1 MSKEKIALVTG
12 CSTGIGYITSLTL
25 ARNGFYTYASM
36 RNLDKSSST
45 IKEISAK
52 ESLPLEVVQL
62 DVTNDESAKNAM
74 EVLKTEK
81 NRIDVLVN
89 NAGYGLIGSIEEM
102 SIKELK
108 AQFETNL
115 FGMIRVIQQVLLV
128 MRMQKEGGG
137 RIINVSSIGGIL
149 GYPLS
154 AAYSS
159 TKFAVEGLIE
169 SMRYEVEPF
178 GIKTILIEPAFV
190 IDTNFHNNVK
200 VPEKTTTSGSY
211 SSPYKEFTQKLF
223 ENYWNVQ
230 NEYQTKAEDV
240 AKIIIEAAISDN
252 PKQRYQVG
260 KYSEMMVK
268 TKYTYSDSEC
278 KNIMQ
283 KQFFNQ

>member
-1 MSKEKIALVTG
+1 MPKEKIALVTG

-25 ARNGFYTYASM
+25 AKNGFYTYATM
-36 RNLDKSSST
+36 RNLDKSSN
-45 IKEISAK
+45 IKELSSK
-52 ESLPLEVVQL
+52 ESLPLEVLEL

-74 EVLKTEK
+74 EVLKAEK

-89 NAGYGLIGSIEEM
+89 NAGYGLIGSIEEI

-115 FGMIRVIQQVLLV
+115 FGMVRVTQQVLPI
-128 MRMQKEGGG
+128 MRMQKEGG
-137 RIINVSSIGGIL
+137 RIINVSSISGIL
-149 GYPLS
+149 GYPLT

-200 VPEKTTTSGSY
+200 VPEKIASRSY

-223 ENYWNVQ
+223 VNYGNVQ

-240 AKIIIEAAISDN
+240 AKIILEAAISDN
-252 PKQRYQVG
+252 PKLRYQVG

-268 TKYTYSDSEC
+268 TKYTCSDSEC

-283 KQFFNQ
+283 KQFFSQ

>member
-25 ARNGFYTYASM
+25 ARNGFYTYATM
-36 RNLDKSSST
+36 RNLDKSSN
-45 IKEISAK
+45 IKEISNN
-52 ESLPLEVVQL
+52 ESLPLEVLQL
-62 DVTNDESAKNAM
+62 DVANDESTKNAM
-74 EVLKTEK
+74 EVLKAEK

-89 NAGYGLIGSIEEM
+89 NAGYGLIGSIEEI

-115 FGMIRVIQQVLLV
+115 FGMVRMIQSALPL
-128 MRMQKEGGG
+128 MRNQKESG
-137 RIINVSSIGGIL
+137 RIINLSSIGGIL

-200 VPEKTTTSGSY
+200 VPEKTTSGSY

-240 AKIIIEAAISDN
+240 AKIILEAAISDN

-283 KQFFNQ
+283 KQFFSQ

>member
-25 ARNGFYTYASM
+25 ARNGFYTYATM
-36 RNLDKSSST
+36 RNLDKSSN
-45 IKEISAK
+45 IKEILNN
-52 ESLPLEVVQL
+52 ESLPLEVLQL
-62 DVTNDESAKNAM
+62 DVADDESTKNAM
-74 EVLKTEK
+74 EILKAEK

-89 NAGYGLIGSIEEM
+89 NAGYGLIGSIEEI

-115 FGMIRVIQQVLLV
+115 FGMVRMIQSALPL
-128 MRMQKEGGG
+128 MRNQKESG
-137 RIINVSSIGGIL
+137 RIINLSSIGGIL

-200 VPEKTTTSGSY
+200 VPEKTTSGSY

-240 AKIIIEAAISDN
+240 AKIILEAAISDN

-283 KQFFNQ
+283 KQFFSQ

>member
-25 ARNGFYTYASM
+25 ARNGFYTYATM
-36 RNLDKSSST
+36 HNLDKSSN
-45 IKEISAK
+45 IKEISDN
-52 ESLPLEVVQL
+52 ESLHLVVLQL

-74 EVLKTEK
+74 ELVKSEK

-89 NAGYGLIGSIEEM
+89 NAGYGLIGSIEEI

-115 FGMIRVIQQVLLV
+115 FGMVRMIQSALPL
-128 MRMQKEGGG
+128 MRNQKEGGG
-137 RIINVSSIGGIL
+137 RIINLSSIGGIL

-200 VPEKTTTSGSY
+200 VPEKTTSGSY

-240 AKIIIEAAISDN
+240 AKIILEAAISDN

-260 KYSEMMVK
+260 KYSKMMVK

-283 KQFFNQ
+283 KQFFSQ

>member
-25 ARNGFYTYASM
+25 ARNGFYTYATM
-36 RNLDKSSST
+36 RNLDKSAN
-45 IKEISAK
+45 IKEISSK
-52 ESLPLEVVQL
+52 ESLPIEVLQL
-62 DVTNDESAKNAM
+62 DVANDESTKNAM
-74 EVLKTEK
+74 EVLKAEK

-89 NAGYGLIGSIEEM
+89 NAGYGLIGSIEEI

-115 FGMIRVIQQVLLV
+115 FGMVRMIQSALPL
-128 MRMQKEGGG
+128 MRNQKESG
-137 RIINVSSIGGIL
+137 RIINLSSIGGIL

-200 VPEKTTTSGSY
+200 VPEKTTSGSY

-240 AKIIIEAAISDN
+240 AKIILEAAISDN

-283 KQFFNQ
+283 KQFFSQ

>member
-1 MSKEKIALVTG
+1 MPKEKIALVTG

-25 ARNGFYTYASM
+25 ARNGFYTYATM
-36 RNLDKSSST
+36 RNLDKSSN
-45 IKEISAK
+45 IKKISSK
-52 ESLPLEVVQL
+52 ESLPLEVLQL
-62 DVTNDESAKNAM
+62 DVTNDESTKNVM
-74 EVLKTEK
+74 EVLKAEK

-89 NAGYGLIGSIEEM
+89 NAGYGLIGSIEEI

-115 FGMIRVIQQVLLV
+115 FGVIRVTQQVLPI

-200 VPEKTTTSGSY
+200 VPEKTTSDSY
-211 SSPYKEFTQKLF
+211 SSPYKEFTRKLF

-240 AKIIIEAAISDN
+240 AKIILKAAISDN

-268 TKYTYSDSEC
+268 TKYTYSDSEL

-283 KQFFNQ
+283 KQFFSQ

>member
-25 ARNGFYTYASM
+25 ARNGFYTYATM
-36 RNLDKSSST
+36 RNLDKSSN

-52 ESLPLEVVQL
+52 ESLPLEVLQL

-74 EVLKTEK
+74 EVLKAEK

-89 NAGYGLIGSIEEM
+89 NAGYGLIGSIEEI

-115 FGMIRVIQQVLLV
+115 FGMVRMIQSALPL
-128 MRMQKEGGG
+128 MRNQKESG
-137 RIINVSSIGGIL
+137 RIINLSSIGGIL

-200 VPEKTTTSGSY
+200 VPEKTTSGSY

-240 AKIIIEAAISDN
+240 AKIILEAAISDN

-283 KQFFNQ
+283 KQFFSQ

>member
-52 ESLPLEVVQL
+52 ESLPLEVLQL

-74 EVLKTEK
+74 EVLKAEK

-115 FGMIRVIQQVLLV
+115 FGMVRMIQYALPL
-128 MRMQKEGGG
+128 MRNQKEGGG
-137 RIINVSSIGGIL
+137 RIINLSSIGGIL

-200 VPEKTTTSGSY
+200 VPEKTTSDSY

-240 AKIIIEAAISDN
+240 AKIILEAAISDN

>member
-25 ARNGFYTYASM
+25 ARNGFYTYATM
-36 RNLDKSSST
+36 RNLDKSSN
-45 IKEISAK
+45 IKEMSSK
-52 ESLPLEVVQL
+52 ESLPLEVLQL
-62 DVTNDESAKNAM
+62 DVTNDESTKNAM
-74 EVLKTEK
+74 EVLKAEK

-89 NAGYGLIGSIEEM
+89 NAGYGLIGSIEEI

-115 FGMIRVIQQVLLV
+115 FGMVKVTQQVLPI
-128 MRMQKEGGG
+128 MRMQKEGG
-137 RIINVSSIGGIL
+137 RIINVSSIGRIL
-149 GYPLS
+149 GYPLT

-200 VPEKTTTSGSY
+200 VPEKTTSGSY
-211 SSPYKEFTQKLF
+211 SSPTKNLLKSFLKTTGMFKMNTKL
-223 ENYWNVQ
+223 
-230 NEYQTKAEDV
+230 
-240 AKIIIEAAISDN
+240 
-252 PKQRYQVG
+252 KQR
-260 KYSEMMVK
+260 
-268 TKYTYSDSEC
+268 TF
-278 KNIMQ
+278 Q
-283 KQFFNQ
+283 K

>member
-12 CSTGIGYITSLTL
+12 CSTGIGEITSLTL
-25 ARNGFYTYASM
+25 ARNGFYTYATM
-36 RNLDKSSST
+36 RNLDKPSSSN
-45 IKEISAK
+45 IKEISTK
-52 ESLPLEVVQL
+52 ESLPLEVLQL
-62 DVTNDESAKNAM
+62 DVTNDESTKNAI
-74 EVLKTEK
+74 EILKAEK

-89 NAGYGLIGSIEEM
+89 NAGYGLIGSIEEI

-115 FGMIRVIQQVLLV
+115 FGMVRVTQQVLPI
-128 MRMQKEGGG
+128 MRMQKEGG
-137 RIINVSSIGGIL
+137 RIINVSSICGIL
-149 GYPLS
+149 GYPLT

-190 IDTNFHNNVK
+190 IDTKFHNNVK
-200 VPEKTTTSGSY
+200 VPEKTTSGSY

-240 AKIIIEAAISDN
+240 AKIILEAAISDN

-268 TKYTYSDSEC
+268 IKYTYSDSEC

-283 KQFFNQ
+283 KQFFSQ

>member
-25 ARNGFYTYASM
+25 ARNGFYTYATM
-36 RNLDKSSST
+36 RNLDKSSN
-45 IKEISAK
+45 IKEILNN
-52 ESLPLEVVQL
+52 ESLPLEVLQL

-74 EVLKTEK
+74 EVLKAEK

-89 NAGYGLIGSIEEM
+89 NASYGLIGSIEEI

-115 FGMIRVIQQVLLV
+115 FGMVRMIQSALPL
-128 MRMQKEGGG
+128 MRNQKEDGG
-137 RIINVSSIGGIL
+137 RIINLSSIGGIL

-200 VPEKTTTSGSY
+200 VPEKTTSGSY

-240 AKIIIEAAISDN
+240 AKIILEAAISDN

-283 KQFFNQ
+283 KQFFSQ

>member
-1 MSKEKIALVTG
+1 MSKKKIALVTG

-25 ARNGFYTYASM
+25 ARNGFYTYATM
-36 RNLDKSSST
+36 RNLDKSSN
-45 IKEISAK
+45 IKEIADN
-52 ESLPLEVVQL
+52 ESLPLEVLEL
-62 DVTNDESAKNAM
+62 DVTNDESTKNAM
-74 EVLKTEK
+74 EVLKAEK
-81 NRIDVLVN
+81 SRIDVLVN
-89 NAGYGLIGSIEEM
+89 NAGYGLIGSIEEI

-115 FGMIRVIQQVLLV
+115 FGMVRVTQQVLPI
-128 MRMQKEGGG
+128 MRMQKEGG

-149 GYPLS
+149 GYPLT

-200 VPEKTTTSGSY
+200 VPEKTTSGSY

-240 AKIIIEAAISDN
+240 AKIILEAAISDN

-260 KYSEMMVK
+260 KYSEMMVN
-268 TKYTYSDSEC
+268 TKYRYSDSEC
-278 KNIMQ
+278 NNIMQ
-283 KQFFNQ
+283 KQFFSQ

>member
-12 CSTGIGYITSLTL
+12 CSTGIGNITSLTL
-25 ARNGFYTYASM
+25 ARNGFYTYATM
-36 RNLDKSSST
+36 RNLDKSSN
-45 IKEISAK
+45 IKEISSK
-52 ESLPLEVVQL
+52 ESLPLEVLQL
-62 DVTNDESAKNAM
+62 DVTNNESVKNAT
-74 EVLKTEK
+74 EVLKAEK

-89 NAGYGLIGSIEEM
+89 NAGYGLIGSIEEI

-108 AQFETNL
+108 EQFETNL
-115 FGMIRVIQQVLLV
+115 FGMVRMIQSALPL
-128 MRMQKEGGG
+128 MRNQKEDSSK
-137 RIINVSSIGGIL
+137 IINLSSIGGIL

-169 SMRYEVEPF
+169 SMVYELEQF

-200 VPEKTTTSGSY
+200 VPEKIASRSY

-223 ENYWNVQ
+223 ENYGNVQ

-240 AKIIIEAAISDN
+240 AKIILEAAISDN

-268 TKYTYSDSEC
+268 TKYTCSDSEC

-283 KQFFNQ
+283 KQFFSQ

>member
-25 ARNGFYTYASM
+25 ARNGFYTYATM
-36 RNLDKSSST
+36 RNLDKSSN
-45 IKEISAK
+45 IKEISNN
-52 ESLPLEVVQL
+52 ESLPLEVLQL
-62 DVTNDESAKNAM
+62 DVANDESTKNAM
-74 EVLKTEK
+74 EVLKAEK

-89 NAGYGLIGSIEEM
+89 NAGYGLIGSMEEI

-115 FGMIRVIQQVLLV
+115 FGMVRMIQSALPL
-128 MRMQKEGGG
+128 MRNQKESG
-137 RIINVSSIGGIL
+137 RIINLSSIGGIL

-200 VPEKTTTSGSY
+200 VPEKTTSGSY

-240 AKIIIEAAISDN
+240 AKIILEAAISDN

-283 KQFFNQ
+283 KQFFSQ

>member
-12 CSTGIGYITSLTL
+12 CSTGIGEITSLTL
-25 ARNGFYTYASM
+25 ARNGFYTYATM
-36 RNLDKSSST
+36 RNLDKPSSSN
-45 IKEISAK
+45 IKEISTK
-52 ESLPLEVVQL
+52 ESLPLEVLQL
-62 DVTNDESAKNAM
+62 DVTNDESTKNAI
-74 EVLKTEK
+74 EVLKAEK

-89 NAGYGLIGSIEEM
+89 NAGYGLIGSIEEI

-115 FGMIRVIQQVLLV
+115 FGIVRVTQQVLPI
-128 MRMQKEGGG
+128 MRMQKEGGEK
-137 RIINVSSIGGIL
+137 IINLSSIGGIL
-149 GYPLS
+149 GYPLT

-169 SMRYEVEPF
+169 SMRYELEPF
-178 GIKTILIEPAFV
+178 GIKTILVEPAFV

-200 VPEKTTTSGSY
+200 VPEKNTSISY

-230 NEYQTKAEDV
+230 NKYQTKAEDV
-240 AKIIIEAAISDN
+240 AKIILEAAISDN
-252 PKQRYQVG
+252 PKQRYPVG

-268 TKYTYSDSEC
+268 TRYTSSDSEC

-283 KQFFNQ
+283 KQFFSQ

>member
-1 MSKEKIALVTG
+1 MPKEKIVLVTG

-25 ARNGFYTYASM
+25 ARNGFYTYATM
-36 RNLDKSSST
+36 RNLDKSSN
-45 IKEISAK
+45 IKEIADN
-52 ESLPLEVVQL
+52 ESLPLKVLQL
-62 DVTNDESAKNAM
+62 DVTNDESVKNAT
-74 EVLKTEK
+74 EVLKAEK
-81 NRIDVLVN
+81 NRKDVLVN
-89 NAGYGLIGSIEEM
+89 NAGYGLIGSIEEI

-108 AQFETNL
+108 EQFETNL
-115 FGMIRVIQQVLLV
+115 FGMVRVTQQVLPI
-128 MRMQKEGGG
+128 MRMQKEGG
-137 RIINVSSIGGIL
+137 RVINVSSIGGIL

-154 AAYSS
+154 AAYSG

-200 VPEKTTTSGSY
+200 VPEKTTSGFY

-223 ENYWNVQ
+223 ENYGNVQ

-240 AKIIIEAAISDN
+240 AKIILEAAISDN
-252 PKQRYQVG
+252 PKPRYQVG
-260 KYSEMMVK
+260 KYSKMMVK

-283 KQFFNQ
+283 KQFFSP

>member
-1 MSKEKIALVTG
+1 MPKEKIALVTG
-12 CSTGIGYITSLTL
+12 CSTGIGYITSLTF
-25 ARNGFYTYASM
+25 ARNGFYTYATM
-36 RNLDKSSST
+36 RNLDKSSN
-45 IKEISAK
+45 IKEISSK
-52 ESLPLEVVQL
+52 ESLPLEVLQL
-62 DVTNDESAKNAM
+62 DVTNDESTKNAI
-74 EVLKTEK
+74 EILKAEK

-89 NAGYGLIGSIEEM
+89 NAGYGLIGSIEEI

-115 FGMIRVIQQVLLV
+115 FGMVRVTQQVLPI
-128 MRMQKEGGG
+128 MRNQKEGG

-149 GYPLS
+149 GYPLT

-159 TKFAVEGLIE
+159 TKFAVEGLTE
-169 SMRYEVEPF
+169 SMGYEIEPF

-200 VPEKTTTSGSY
+200 VPEKITSGSY
-211 SSPYKEFTQKLF
+211 SSPYKEFTQKFF

-230 NEYQTKAEDV
+230 NEYQTKADDV
-240 AKIIIEAAISDN
+240 AKIILEAAISDN
-252 PKQRYQVG
+252 PKQRYPVG

-283 KQFFNQ
+283 KQFFSQ

>member
-1 MSKEKIALVTG
+1 
-12 CSTGIGYITSLTL
+12 
-25 ARNGFYTYASM
+25 M

-52 ESLPLEVVQL
+52 ESLPLEVLQL

-74 EVLKTEK
+74 EVLKAEK

-115 FGMIRVIQQVLLV
+115 FGMVRMIQYALPL
-128 MRMQKEGGG
+128 MRNQKEGSG
-137 RIINVSSIGGIL
+137 RIINLSSIGGIL

-200 VPEKTTTSGSY
+200 VPEKTTSDSY
-211 SSPYKEFTQKLF
+211 SSTYKEFTQKLF

-252 PKQRYQVG
+252 PKQR
-260 KYSEMMVK
+260 
-268 TKYTYSDSEC
+268 
-278 KNIMQ
+278 
-283 KQFFNQ
+283 

>member
-25 ARNGFYTYASM
+25 ARNGFYTYATM
-36 RNLDKSSST
+36 RNLDKSSN
-45 IKEISAK
+45 IKEILNN
-52 ESLPLEVVQL
+52 ESLPLEVLQL
-62 DVTNDESAKNAM
+62 DVADDESTKNAM
-74 EVLKTEK
+74 EILKAEK

-89 NAGYGLIGSIEEM
+89 NAGYGLIGSIEEI

-108 AQFETNL
+108 AEFETNL
-115 FGMIRVIQQVLLV
+115 FGMVRMIQSALPL
-128 MRMQKEGGG
+128 MRNQKESG
-137 RIINVSSIGGIL
+137 RIINLSSIGGIL

-200 VPEKTTTSGSY
+200 VPEKTTSGSY
-211 SSPYKEFTQKLF
+211 SSPYKEFTKKLF

-240 AKIIIEAAISDN
+240 AKIILEAAISDN

-283 KQFFNQ
+283 KQFFSQ

>member
-25 ARNGFYTYASM
+25 ARNGFYTYATM
-36 RNLDKSSST
+36 RNLDKSSN
-45 IKEISAK
+45 IKEISNN
-52 ESLPLEVVQL
+52 ESLPLEVLQL
-62 DVTNDESAKNAM
+62 DVDNDESAKNAM
-74 EVLKTEK
+74 EVLKAEK

-89 NAGYGLIGSIEEM
+89 NAGYGLIGSIEEI

-108 AQFETNL
+108 AEFETNL
-115 FGMIRVIQQVLLV
+115 FGMVRMIQSALPL
-128 MRMQKEGGG
+128 MRNQKESG
-137 RIINVSSIGGIL
+137 RIINLSSIGGIL

-200 VPEKTTTSGSY
+200 VPEKTTSGSY

-240 AKIIIEAAISDN
+240 AKIILEAAISDN

-283 KQFFNQ
+283 KQFFSQ

>member
-1 MSKEKIALVTG
+1 MPKEKIALVTG
-12 CSTGIGYITSLTL
+12 CSTGIGHITSLTL
-25 ARNGFYTYASM
+25 ARNGFYTYATM
-36 RNLDKSSST
+36 RNLEKSSN
-45 IKEISAK
+45 IKEISSK
-52 ESLPLEVVQL
+52 ESLPVKVLQL
-62 DVTNDESAKNAM
+62 DVTNDESTKNAM
-74 EVLKTEK
+74 EVLKAEK

-89 NAGYGLIGSIEEM
+89 NAGYGLIGSIEEI

-108 AQFETNL
+108 EQFETNL
-115 FGMIRVIQQVLLV
+115 FGMVRVTQQVLPI
-128 MRMQKEGGG
+128 MRMQKEGG
-137 RIINVSSIGGIL
+137 RIINVSSIGGIV
-149 GYPLS
+149 GYPLT

-200 VPEKTTTSGSY
+200 VAEKSSSISY

-240 AKIIIEAAISDN
+240 AKIILEAAISDN

-268 TKYTYSDSEC
+268 TKYRYSDSEC

-283 KQFFNQ
+283 KQFFNE

>member
-45 IKEISAK
+45 IKEISSK
-52 ESLPLEVVQL
+52 ESLPLEVLQL

-74 EVLKTEK
+74 EVLKAEK

-89 NAGYGLIGSIEEM
+89 NTGYGLIGSIEEM

-115 FGMIRVIQQVLLV
+115 FGMVRMIQYALPL
-128 MRMQKEGGG
+128 MRNQKEGGG
-137 RIINVSSIGGIL
+137 RIINLSSIGGIL

-200 VPEKTTTSGSY
+200 SLKKLSQIPIHQHTKNLLKSFLKTIGMFKMNTKLKRRTL
-211 SSPYKEFTQKLF
+211 QK
-223 ENYWNVQ
+223 
-230 NEYQTKAEDV
+230 
-240 AKIIIEAAISDN
+240 
-252 PKQRYQVG
+252 
-260 KYSEMMVK
+260 
-268 TKYTYSDSEC
+268 
-278 KNIMQ
+278 
-283 KQFFNQ
+283 

>member
-1 MSKEKIALVTG
+1 
-12 CSTGIGYITSLTL
+12 
-25 ARNGFYTYASM
+25 
-36 RNLDKSSST
+36 
-45 IKEISAK
+45 
-52 ESLPLEVVQL
+52 
-62 DVTNDESAKNAM
+62 M
-74 EVLKTEK
+74 EVLKAEK

-89 NAGYGLIGSIEEM
+89 NAGYGLIGSLEEI

-115 FGMIRVIQQVLLV
+115 FGMVRVTQQVLPI
-128 MRMQKEGGG
+128 MRMQKEGG
-137 RIINVSSIGGIL
+137 RIINISSIGGIL
-149 GYPLS
+149 GYPLT

-190 IDTNFHNNVK
+190 IDTNFHNSVK
-200 VPEKTTTSGSY
+200 VPEKTTSGSY

-240 AKIIIEAAISDN
+240 AKIILEAAISDN
-252 PKQRYQVG
+252 PKQRYQIA
-260 KYSEMMVK
+260 
-268 TKYTYSDSEC
+268 
-278 KNIMQ
+278 NISVLPL
-283 KQFFNQ
+283 FFIY